1 MRVESS
7 ERATSQRGGRAVS
20 SPDYEQ
26 LPPLRLG
33 VSPRGWTAT
42 AHRWFIWITPTGAN
56 PWVLC
61 LGMFAFRD
69 CGVDAT
75 GAERSAS

>member
-1 MRVESS
+1 MLGSCESS
-7 ERATSQRGGRAVS
+7 QVNARTSQRGGRAVS

-33 VSPRGWTAT
+33 VSPRGATAT

-61 LGMFAFRD
+61 LGMFAFSRL
-69 CGVDAT
+69 
-75 GAERSAS
+75 RR